1 MSNKNFNN
9 ILITPYGG
17 KLVNLISNEDET
29 PELKN
34 RATKLNS
41 VQISE
46 RSMCDFEMMSTGA
59 FSPLDK
65 FMNQADYQSV
75 VETQRLS
82 NGTLFPIP
90 ITLPVNSTDGIKL
103 DSQIAIRSPKNDLLA
118 IMTVEE
124 IYECDQRSDAKKI
137 FGTDDTKHPMVAEM
151 KTWGKYNISG
161 QLQTIQTPGHNDF
174 NLLRITPE

>member
-1 MSNKNFNN
+1 
-9 ILITPYGG
+9 
-17 KLVNLISNEDET
+17 
-29 PELKN
+29 
-34 RATKLNS
+34 
-41 VQISE
+41 
-46 RSMCDFEMMSTGA
+46 MMSTGA

-124 IYECDQRSDAKKI
+124 IYECDQKSEQKRFSVQMI
-137 FGTDDTKHPMVAEM
+137 ESTL
-151 KTWGKYNISG
+151 W
-161 QLQTIQTPGHNDF
+161 
-174 NLLRITPE
+174 

>member
-75 VETQRLS
+75 V
-82 NGTLFPIP
+82 
-90 ITLPVNSTDGIKL
+90 
-103 DSQIAIRSPKNDLLA
+103 
-118 IMTVEE
+118 
-124 IYECDQRSDAKKI
+124 
-137 FGTDDTKHPMVAEM
+137 
-151 KTWGKYNISG
+151 
-161 QLQTIQTPGHNDF
+161 
-174 NLLRITPE
+174 